1 MTTSFNQIKNIILK
15 FTKSLG
21 RAYNKTTLWGKV
33 LIFIVL
39 LLLLVLV
46 FKGIKPN
53 KMYEGF
59 EQNDQFLFK
68 TGPDIYDDFYAD
80 IYDYLVFNNLKD
92 EYEVGEI
99 INKTSPSSKSKI
111 LDIGSGTGHHVA
123 SLASKGLDVIGIDI
137 SPSMVKKAKEN
148 FPDYK
153 FKVGDALKNNEFEPE
168 SFTHILVMYFTIYYI
183 QDKKTFFDNCFKWL
197 MRGGYMI
204 IHLVDREQFDPILPP
219 GNPLLYVSPQRYAK
233 ERITSTKVKFTDFSY
248 SADFKLDDKND
259 KALFVEKFKN
269 DSDGKVRKNEHV
281 MYMESVPDILSEAQ
295 ASGFIV
301 ESQIDLLQCQY
312 EYQYLY
318 VLIKPM

>member
-1 MTTSFNQIKNIILK
+1 MTTTFNQLQNTISK

-21 RAYNKTTLWGKV
+21 RAYNKTSLWGKV

-53 KMYEGF
+53 KIVEGF

-68 TGPDIYDDFYAD
+68 SGPEIYDDFYAD

-153 FKVGDALKNNEFEPE
+153 FQVGNALKNNEFDPE
-168 SFTHILVMYFTIYYI
+168 SFTHILCMYFTIYYI

-204 IHLVDREQFDPILPP
+204 IHLVDRELFDPILPP

-248 SADFKLDDKND
+248 SADFQLDDKND

-281 MYMESVPDILSEAQ
+281 MYMESIPDILSEAQ
-295 ASGFIV
+295 SSGFIV